1 MHSEPFA
8 NLDPKV
14 GGTHDTLQEGK
25 QSLEGKSLK
34 ATVAHW
40 QNEAR
45 SSYSTAD
52 RVKQRLFICWVH
64 ENIWGKGKT
73 ISNRH

>member
-25 QSLEGKSLK
+25 QRLEGKSLK
-34 ATVAHW
+34 ATVAH
-40 QNEAR
+40 
-45 SSYSTAD
+45 
-52 RVKQRLFICWVH
+52 
-64 ENIWGKGKT
+64 
-73 ISNRH
+73 